1 MHNSIKIDFEGIAL
15 EDGGTI
21 VKDIPYVVGLKNYHF
36 ILSNL
41 SLGGVIQNDISVE
54 AVVTLESVIE
64 NEGQED
70 EFTSYHQ
77 QIVFKNVYG
86 YDVTIY
92 DKTVTASLVM
102 TPQDVIDE
110 IEAGTLDNAKPIY
123 VHPITIEG
131 TYSTYR
137 IKIALLIFDNSS
149 EEYNTYDKL
158 SAKLNSIFAVNPLAA
173 FPTTGGLFNSA
184 NSNLHIAQKIYKDSD
199 DIVRISTLMDDGTV
213 GYFSLSNFSE
223 ETFYDG
229 VNKLN

>member
-1 MHNSIKIDFEGIAL
+1 MHNSIKINFEGIAL

-102 TPQDVIDE
+102 TPQDVLDAI
-110 IEAGTLDNAKPIY
+110 AGGTLENAKPIY
-123 VHPITIEG
+123 FHPVVVYKSG
-131 TYSTYR
+131 
-137 IKIALLIFDNSS
+137 
-149 EEYNTYDKL
+149 EYNL
-158 SAKLNSIFAVNPLAA
+158 ILCVINNSETEF
-173 FPTTGGLFNSA
+173 T
-184 NSNLHIAQKIYKDSD
+184 
-199 DIVRISTLMDDGTV
+199 RSTLISYIKSIPNARFIVNGSFINDTEYVVSCYTRTYNNVIYLIGLGATGDQHSETINTI
-213 GYFSLSNFSE
+213 NF
-223 ETFYDG
+223 ETLVTNSVSFYDG
-229 VNKLN
+229 VNKIN